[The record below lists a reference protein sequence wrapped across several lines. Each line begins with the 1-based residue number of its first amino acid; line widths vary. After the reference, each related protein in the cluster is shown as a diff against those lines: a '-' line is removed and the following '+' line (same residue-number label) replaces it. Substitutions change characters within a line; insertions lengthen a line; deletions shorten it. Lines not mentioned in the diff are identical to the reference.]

1 MALASSAL
9 PLPTTTP
16 SSSSQAIAA
25 TTSFCAYPLAFFE
38 FEEKAAAAAMEL
50 EEQAFL
56 EEILSLRRDG
66 WDCNAMGDFFS
77 PVAAMDCSFQDRHHQ
92 VPTVSVLPTFTASY
106 AQPQPQPAPGFD
118 CLSEVYGAAAA
129 FGGTNA
135 GDYGGEMGFL
145 DVVEPQAAAA
155 LVDGV
160 GVGGVTA
167 GLGVCKMEPGL
178 GESGGAF
185 GPGPGVAPPP
195 APASK
200 KKRVEG
206 MPSKN
211 LMAERRRRKRLND
224 RLSMLRSVVP
234 KISKMDRTSIL
245 GDTID
250 YMKELLERIKLLQ
263 EEIDQQ
269 QQEAPGMLSV
279 FRELNPNE
287 MVARNTP
294 KFDVERKEGGDT
306 RVEIYCAAKPG
317 LLLSTVSTLDT
328 LGLDIQQCVISCFN
342 DFGMHASCS
351 EMQRD
356 MISTDAIKQ
365 ELFKKA
371 GYGGGCL

>member
-1 MALASSAL
+1 
-9 PLPTTTP
+9 
-16 SSSSQAIAA
+16 
-25 TTSFCAYPLAFFE
+25 
-38 FEEKAAAAAMEL
+38 MEL
-50 EEQAFL
+50 DEQAFL
-56 EEILSLRRDG
+56 EEILSLRRDA
-66 WDCNAMGDFFS
+66 WDCNAMSDFFS
-77 PVAAMDCSFQDRHHQ
+77 PAAACTAAMDCSFQDRHQ
-92 VPTVSVLPTFTASY
+92 PPPTVSVLPTFTASY
-106 AQPQPQPAPGFD
+106 DQPQPQPHPHPAAPGFD

-129 FGGTNA
+129 FGGNNA
-135 GDYGGEMGFL
+135 ADYGAEMGFL
-145 DVVEPQAAAA
+145 DVIEPKAA
-155 LVDGV
+155 LAEG
-160 GVGGVTA
+160 
-167 GLGVCKMEPGL
+167 GLGVCKVEPGL
-178 GESGGAF
+178 AEGGGAF
-185 GPGPGVAPPP
+185 GAGAAPPAP
-195 APASK
+195 PASK

-263 EEIDQQ
+263 EEIDEQ
-269 QQEAPGMLSV
+269 QQETPGVLSV

-294 KFDVERKEGGDT
+294 KFDVERKEGGET

-317 LLLSTVSTLDT
+317 LLLSTVSTLEN
-328 LGLDIQQCVISCFN
+328 LGLDIQQCVVSCFN

-351 EMQRD
+351 EQMQRER
-356 MISTDAIKQ
+356 ISADAIKQ
-365 ELFKKA
+365 ELFKNA

>member
-1 MALASSAL
+1 
-9 PLPTTTP
+9 
-16 SSSSQAIAA
+16 
-25 TTSFCAYPLAFFE
+25 
-38 FEEKAAAAAMEL
+38 MEL
-50 EEQAFL
+50 DEQAFL
-56 EEILSLRRDG
+56 EEILSLKRDA
-66 WDCNAMGDFFS
+66 WECNAMGDFFS
-77 PVAAMDCSFQDRHHQ
+77 PAAAAMDCSFQERHQ
-92 VPTVSVLPTFTASY
+92 PPPTISVLPTFTASY
-106 AQPQPQPAPGFD
+106 DQPQPGFD
-118 CLSEVYGAAAA
+118 CLSEVYGAAA
-129 FGGTNA
+129 FGGPND
-135 GDYGGEMGFL
+135 GGYGGDMGFL
-145 DVVEPQAAAA
+145 DVIEPKAPLVE
-155 LVDGV
+155 VS
-160 GVGGVTA
+160 
-167 GLGVCKMEPGL
+167 GLGVCKVEPGL
-178 GESGGAF
+178 AESAGA
-185 GPGPGVAPPP
+185 ALP

-263 EEIDQQ
+263 QGIDQQ
-269 QQEAPGMLSV
+269 LQEETPGMLSV

-287 MVARNTP
+287 MVTRNTP
-294 KFDVERKEGGDT
+294 KFDVERKEGGET

-328 LGLDIQQCVISCFN
+328 LGLDIQQAVVSCFN

-356 MISTDAIKQ
+356 RISADVIKQ
-365 ELFKKA
+365 ELFKNA